1 MSSELNENFSF
12 IAVKL
17 SFLLAFIFVFQNI
30 LDFNPGFQPGVS
42 NPLNFF
48 TAIFGHST
56 LQHLFGNL
64 FFIVLF
70 GSIYERYTST
80 ETFLATFLVT
90 GWVANL
96 TSFVFFQ
103 DSFIIGAS
111 GGAMGV
117 LAALAIYRPKQ
128 VGIGLGVPMPMWAVL
143 VSYIILD
150 LVGITGANNIANEAH
165 ILGAVTGILIGY
177 TLRDKDLF
185 SLEDGSSTEKDE
197 WEEKIS
203 KWEKK
208 YMLKE
213 E

>member
-1 MSSELNENFSF
+1 
-12 IAVKL
+12 
-17 SFLLAFIFVFQNI
+17 
-30 LDFNPGFQPGVS
+30 
-42 NPLNFF
+42 
-48 TAIFGHST
+48 
-56 LQHLFGNL
+56 
-64 FFIVLF
+64 
-70 GSIYERYTST
+70 
-80 ETFLATFLVT
+80 
-90 GWVANL
+90 
-96 TSFVFFQ
+96 
-103 DSFIIGAS
+103 
-111 GGAMGV
+111 MGV

-143 VSYIILD
+143 VSYIVLD

-185 SLEDGSSTEKDE
+185 SLEDDSSTERDE

>member
-1 MSSELNENFSF
+1 MSSDLNENYSF
-12 IAVKL
+12 TALKL
-17 SFLLAFIFVFQNI
+17 GMILTFVFI
-30 LDFNPGFQPGVS
+30 LQSLIGFNPGFQPGTS
-42 NPLNFF
+42 NPINFF

-80 ETFLATFLVT
+80 ETFLATFLVA
-90 GWVANL
+90 GWIANL

-111 GGAMGV
+111 GGAMGI

-143 VSYIILD
+143 ITYIFLD
-150 LVGITGANNIANEAH
+150 LAGITGANNVANEAH
-165 ILGAVTGILIGY
+165 LLGMVVGIIIGY
-177 TLRDKDLF
+177 RLRDRPLVDAGDK
-185 SLEDGSSTEKDE
+185 KDE
-197 WEEKIS
+197 ATEWERKIS
-203 KWEKK
+203 EWEKK
-208 YMLKE
+208 YMLGRS
-213 E
+213 